1 MRESFQ
7 PNTESETTERP
18 SLEDYKDDV
27 ISLKEFSEAMKK
39 GRGKMMRNLLLAA
52 TLLSGPREALGV
64 DSHHEHIPTDVIAE
78 LIVDQKFSPA
88 EAIEIVEATQ
98 KNPIRSASELAKELT
113 DTEFGEADNID
124 ASVVEADTG
133 RTNPI
138 RSADELA
145 KELDKEGA
153 GKSDYD
159 MTSEEGEPLSPIRS
173 AKELAEKLDEKG
185 AGATDN
191 IQASVEADTNPTDS
205 IRSASELVEKL
216 DKDN

>member
-39 GRGKMMRNLLLAA
+39 GPGKMMRNLLLAA

-64 DSHHEHIPTDVIAE
+64 DSHQEHIPTDVIAE
-78 LIVDQKFSPA
+78 LIVDKKFSPA
-88 EAIEIVEATQ
+88 EAMQIVEATQ
-98 KNPIRSASELAKELT
+98 NPIRSASELAGELT
-113 DTEFGEADNID
+113 DARFGETDNID